1 MNRLLSVLLNSS
13 PLLESVSTK
22 IRANITSSL
31 AARWSSVNCFSF
43 VFTQC
48 VCVSGWQNITKE
60 SFFVWTLGTTSPRDL
75 LGTMLAYK
83 SWLFFFNLL
92 TYSLTSTYAH
102 SKTET
107 TQSWDKNWQLHA
119 HLKLLEFRRNECLR
133 QMSDLGWFYP
143 KLVKTRVKLPKI
155 WHLPQNSHQNKFDF
169 DEFWLIFDE
178 GVARTGMRL
187 QNV

>member
-31 AARWSSVNCFSF
+31 AARWSSVNCFSL
-43 VFTQC
+43 VVTQC

-60 SFFVWTLGTTSPRDL
+60 SFFCVDFEHDL
-75 LGTMLAYK
+75 APGPSRNYARIQELI
-83 SWLFFFNLL
+83 FFFFYLL

-133 QMSDLGWFYP
+133 QMFGLIYS
-143 KLVKTRVKLPKI
+143 KLIKTRVKLPKI

-169 DEFWLIFDE
+169 DEFWLVFNE

>member
-31 AARWSSVNCFSF
+31 AARWSSVNCFSL

-60 SFFVWTLGTTSPRDL
+60 SFFCVDFGHDL
-75 LGTMLAYK
+75 APGPSRNYARIQELI
-83 SWLFFFNLL
+83 FFYLL

-143 KLVKTRVKLPKI
+143 KLIKTRVKLPKI